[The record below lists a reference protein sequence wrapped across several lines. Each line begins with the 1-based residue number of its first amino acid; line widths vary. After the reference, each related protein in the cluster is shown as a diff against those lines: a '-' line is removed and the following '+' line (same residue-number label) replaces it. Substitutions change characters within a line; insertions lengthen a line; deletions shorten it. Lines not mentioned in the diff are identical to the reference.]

1 MATLSSPRISS
12 SSRAITARNPEKM
25 PSLEERPTRGRVVI
39 ATTDPHALAT
49 VQQFLRFQ
57 ITEHTGDPT
66 AIHSGGPVLPREQPE
81 A

>member
-1 MATLSSPRISS
+1 MPIAETF
-12 SSRAITARNPEKM
+12 EM

-49 VQQFLRFQ
+49 VQQFLRFR

-66 AIHSGGPVLPREQPE
+66 AIH
-81 A
+81 